1 METIEKKSLI
11 YAISEQTNCGVKDI
25 NRILDA
31 AINVLS
37 NGANVNTYKIEL
49 GEKLIQIKD

>member
-37 NGANVNTYKIEL
+37 NGAKVNTYKIEL
-49 GEKLIQIKD
+49 DGKLIQIKD